1 MAGAGVGGAG
11 ARGGGHLGISGTLG
25 GVSILGPEPLCRE
38 KLWGQK
44 QELYQWMYVRWV
56 GPLGAWLPGWCP
68 RAARAGGASCCPAP
82 RLRPAHRG

>member
-1 MAGAGVGGAG
+1 MGAGVGGAGAG

-44 QELYQWMYVRWV
+44 QELYQWMYERWAW
-56 GPLGAWLPGWCP
+56 PLGAWLPG
-68 RAARAGGASCCPAP
+68 
-82 RLRPAHRG
+82 